1 MADGGR
7 LLAFCHLSFLYVLE
21 RDPYGVGMGWG
32 PFPRLQPWVMPTQPL
47 CGYDGVTAVW
57 MDAGLRLR
65 LCDYVVSLL

>member
-21 RDPYGVGMGWG
+21 RGPYGVGVGRS
-32 PFPRLQPWVMPTQPL
+32 PFPRLKPCYATQPL